1 MAYKVV
7 LTEGKVPLGGI
18 TTKLYFLAKK
28 YDGLVLPKSCT
39 LAEKSSTMYAYE
51 KVVPKEVYVQ
61 LNNNSNIQKELYTM
75 NYTMSNIFTVLY
87 DKLYNTGNIILSVFC
102 DFYNTSSILSVLYC
116 TLYNPR
122 NILWGVYGGE
132 YIPW

>member
-7 LTEGKVPLGGI
+7 LTEGKVLLSGI

-51 KVVPKEVYVQ
+51 KVVLICRYVLRPDRLLFNTQ
-61 LNNNSNIQKELYTM
+61 YT
-75 NYTMSNIFTVLY
+75 NRS
-87 DKLYNTGNIILSVFC
+87 
-102 DFYNTSSILSVLYC
+102 
-116 TLYNPR
+116 
-122 NILWGVYGGE
+122 ILWGVYGGE
-132 YIPW
+132 YIPGNILVDDPRDPRSASV